1 MNKEEKNNNN
11 MSKSISKYSEY
22 SDAFENYE
30 DIVRFSNANN
40 IIKKKIHIKNRIPL
54 MKNYQKLKI

>member
-40 IIKKKIHIKNRIPL
+40 IIEKKKFI
-54 MKNYQKLKI
+54 